1 MLKLLDEDSLELDIL
16 KHLNRIKLD
25 DKHVIL
31 LLDSFR
37 LDIGT
42 VIVLPIASPL
52 SCLDFTTVPVGLDLM
67 RQLVRAVAFIHANGV
82 AHLDLKPNNVLVSF
96 TNNRPRLVVIDF
108 GVSVFVDSPDT
119 QIEGF
124 VGTPGCVAP
133 EVGTEHGPSQRY
145 SPIRA
150 DLWACG
156 HLLSHIASRFGV
168 RELSMN
174 QLARSLS
181 SGDPRQR
188 PLLKAETT
196 ATKHSRPS
204 DLKMPVPKRTCRD
217 FQLGKPYPIERR
229 KVITHRFTP
238 LTPPSSHGLFTIA

>member
-1 MLKLLDEDSLELDIL
+1 MLKLLDEDSLELEIL
-16 KHLNRIKLD
+16 EHLNDIESD

-31 LLDSFR
+31 LLGSFR
-37 LDIGT
+37 LDVGT
-42 VIVLPIASPL
+42 VIALPIASPL
-52 SCLDFTTVPVGLDLM
+52 VCLDFTTAPFSLDLM

-82 AHLDLKPNNVLVSF
+82 AHLDLKPPNVLVSF

-124 VGTPGCVAP
+124 VGTPGWVAP
-133 EVGTEHGPSQRY
+133 EVGTEHGPPQRY

-156 HLLSHIASRFGV
+156 KLLSHIAFRFGV
-168 RELSMN
+168 QELSMN
-174 QLARSLS
+174 RLARSLS

-204 DLKMPVPKRTCRD
+204 DIKMPVPKRTCRD
-217 FQLGKPYPIERR
+217 FQLGKCHPIERR
-229 KVITHRFTP
+229 KAV
-238 LTPPSSHGLFTIA
+238 A